1 MTSQSGSLKRKALYS
16 ASLGLEDATEIDV
29 SVKNDASH
37 ATTSRQ
43 TKLRSTL
50 IAAELLI
57 QTQVII
63 WDEAPM
69 SDRRCYESL
78 DRSLRDILD
87 RPDVP
92 FGGKTVLLGGDFRQT
107 LPVKRKASKAE
118 IISTSL
124 PRSYLWPSFRIIKLT
139 ENMRLHRPHLTS
151 NESQQIASFSNWLL
165 DIGDGVSGDST
176 DPLSPDSKNVVI
188 PQQFLIPHDD
198 SALTKLIDFIYNDS
212 VLQFPTAENLSDKA
226 IICPKNETA
235 NYINGLILEK
245 APGQIFTYL
254 STDSITPRTGDR
266 GDTEMLY
273 PPDYLNQLNFSGIP
287 SHQLNLKVNSPVIL
301 MRNLNQ
307 TCGLCNGTRLLISQ
321 LLPKVI
327 EATIITGNAIG
338 QRVYIPRIAFIHND
352 KELPFVFRR
361 RQFPLRMCY
370 AMTIN
375 KSQGQSLNKIGIY
388 LPQNIFCHGQLYV
401 ALSRATSPQSLKLLI
416 VPQDDFPVGT
426 TKNIVYSDFL
436 KEIEIVTPHRAA
448 LKIGK
453 ATTIIPMTEIN
464 NIPHHYFNFVPY
476 NDLTARV
483 YHDKILTE
491 IASLV
496 DIEAL
501 TNKKQHVVAAISSL
515 RVSEFKG
522 KIQMAST
529 SATRVH
535 TDPDINIAKTILA
548 RYCITATIADET
560 SSTAVTIFDQ
570 AAKTLIGI
578 SCFDMVV
585 QQGYT
590 EPTIIPPAILSLI
603 GQPKIFQLQQPRDH
617 NIGRKRFNVNR
628 VFINNSNTTA
638 ADPELGPRAATKRQL
653 FVDPAQESAIIKH
666 HKNNDFD

>member
-1 MTSQSGSLKRKALYS
+1 
-16 ASLGLEDATEIDV
+16 
-29 SVKNDASH
+29 
-37 ATTSRQ
+37 
-43 TKLRSTL
+43 
-50 IAAELLI
+50 
-57 QTQVII
+57 
-63 WDEAPM
+63 
-69 SDRRCYESL
+69 
-78 DRSLRDILD
+78 
-87 RPDVP
+87 
-92 FGGKTVLLGGDFRQT
+92 
-107 LPVKRKASKAE
+107 
-118 IISTSL
+118 
-124 PRSYLWPSFRIIKLT
+124 
-139 ENMRLHRPHLTS
+139 
-151 NESQQIASFSNWLL
+151 
-165 DIGDGVSGDST
+165 
-176 DPLSPDSKNVVI
+176 
-188 PQQFLIPHDD
+188 
-198 SALTKLIDFIYNDS
+198 
-212 VLQFPTAENLSDKA
+212 
-226 IICPKNETA
+226 
-235 NYINGLILEK
+235 
-245 APGQIFTYL
+245 
-254 STDSITPRTGDR
+254 
-266 GDTEMLY
+266 
-273 PPDYLNQLNFSGIP
+273 
-287 SHQLNLKVNSPVIL
+287 
-301 MRNLNQ
+301 
-307 TCGLCNGTRLLISQ
+307 
-321 LLPKVI
+321 
-327 EATIITGNAIG
+327 
-338 QRVYIPRIAFIHND
+338 
-352 KELPFVFRR
+352 
-361 RQFPLRMCY
+361 
-370 AMTIN
+370 
-375 KSQGQSLNKIGIY
+375 
-388 LPQNIFCHGQLYV
+388 
-401 ALSRATSPQSLKLLI
+401 
-416 VPQDDFPVGT
+416 
-426 TKNIVYSDFL
+426 
-436 KEIEIVTPHRAA
+436 A

-483 YHDKILTE
+483 YHDKILTDYIGIIKTVHGDHKQPDSIIRLDVANQSGEQIQITLWPE

-548 RYCITATIADET
+548 SYTAQEDTNTPTNTYDLPLQTIIDPSTHNRTTIAALLQRIPSEIVNIKFTCEATITTFNTERTWYYMGCKACKRKMDEKEGSYICANDGELQPKHLYCITATIADET